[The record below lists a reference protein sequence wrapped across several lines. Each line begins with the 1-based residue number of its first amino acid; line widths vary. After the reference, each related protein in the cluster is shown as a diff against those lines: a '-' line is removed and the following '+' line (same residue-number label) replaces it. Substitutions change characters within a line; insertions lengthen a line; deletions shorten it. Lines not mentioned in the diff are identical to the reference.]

1 MEITKDD
8 LGKFFYILDYT
19 FDDNEDYLQILRC
32 ELVKIS
38 KYESYELRG
47 YNKNDIEKETKISV
61 WLKFRDEYYTPN
73 IEEVHRTI
81 EEAAKQLEIRINE
94 INTL

>member
-38 KYESYELRG
+38 KYESYELR
-47 YNKNDIEKETKISV
+47 NPEMPFAEKETKTSI

-73 IEEVHRTI
+73 VESVYRTV
-81 EEAAKQLEIRINE
+81 EEAAKQLKIKINE
-94 INTL
+94 EN